1 MKFKLKFHFFFFI
14 FLVSIFFFAFLF
26 WFFFPAFLL
35 TCRVDL
41 LYFLLFFYQFTSCL
55 TDEWPTSHFLYFLLV
70 LLNLTPLPTPQSPS
84 ISSSLSL
91 SLPPS
96 VCLCCVF
103 LVYPFICCRVKRRK
117 RKRVRLKLASV
128 PKSVGTPGG
137 QIGGVVVFWWHT
149 HTSHTHLSILT
160 SKRHDYRTVKG

>member
-14 FLVSIFFFAFLF
+14 FLVSIFFCLFVLIFL
-26 WFFFPAFLL
+26 
-35 TCRVDL
+35 
-41 LYFLLFFYQFTSCL
+41 SCL
-55 TDEWPTSHFLYFLLV
+55 PADLSCWFALFPVVFLSVYLLPYRWMANFPFSIFSSRSFEPYPSSH
-70 LLNLTPLPTPQSPS
+70 TP
-84 ISSSLSL
+84 ISFHLFP

>member
-14 FLVSIFFFAFLF
+14 FLVSIFFAFLF

-55 TDEWPTSHFLYFLLV
+55 TDEWPTSHFLYFLLCLFFWTLPLFPHPN
-70 LLNLTPLPTPQSPS
+70 LLP
-84 ISSSLSL
+84 
-91 SLPPS
+91 SLPLSPS
-96 VCLCCVF
+96 VCLPVLCLPGLSF
-103 LVYPFICCRVKRRK
+103 HLLQSEEEEEEE
-117 RKRVRLKLASV
+117 VRLKLASV